1 MTRQEVTEKLQAK
14 LVANRDECRAQLE
27 RIASEPAHHIHSI
40 GPEGQRVNLLTKLSE
55 TWKEGQAIRELA
67 QELVGLLYSDE
78 VPPNTVAI
86 GDVQVTATP
95 KGPPS

>member
-1 MTRQEVTEKLQAK
+1 MNRQEVTEKLQAK
-14 LVANRDECRAQLE
+14 LVANRDTCKLLLE
-27 RIASEPAHHIHSI
+27 QIADAPGALIKADD
-40 GPEGQRVNLLTKLSE
+40 GRNLLTALSE

-86 GDVQVTATP
+86 DDVQVTRSP